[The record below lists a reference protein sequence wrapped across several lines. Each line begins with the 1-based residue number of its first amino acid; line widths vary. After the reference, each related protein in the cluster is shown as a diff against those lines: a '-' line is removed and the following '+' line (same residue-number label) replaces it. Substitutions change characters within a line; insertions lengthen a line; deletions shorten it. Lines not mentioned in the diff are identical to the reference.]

1 MGLIKVIKQYFV
13 TAKEEQQEYEISK
26 KRQEELV
33 KIIERLKNIDLNK
46 PKDNKLEFEQSIIK
60 NEESQKSSIYDS
72 IKKNIEDS
80 KETKKRQEKL
90 VQTIENLK
98 HIDLENK
105 PRKKIDVINMINIDK
120 MNKNQ
125 LENTYKFIK
134 KSIDEDIENGR
145 DEELKK
151 LKLLKQQIKKKLLEE
166 NDELEK
172 IRVNLKLGNF
182 SEIENYEKYLM
193 SLYNEIEQKSKKM
206 NYDEQERERKI
217 KILTLLKLIK
227 KIKNNNK
234 QSTKQYI
241 KKFA

>member
-1 MGLIKVIKQYFV
+1 MGLIKAIKQYFI

-46 PKDNKLEFEQSIIK
+46 SKDNNLEFHQSIK
-60 NEESQKSSIYDS
+60 NEKNQKYNIYNS
-72 IKKNIEDS
+72 IKKNIDDNVEI
-80 KETKKRQEKL
+80 KKRQEKL
-90 VQTIENLK
+90 VQTIEDLK
-98 HIDLENK
+98 YIDLKNK
-105 PRKKIDVINMINIDK
+105 PGKKIDVINMININK
-120 MNKNQ
+120 MNKMQ
-125 LENTYKFIK
+125 LEKTYKFVK
-134 KSIDEDIENGR
+134 KSINEYTKNDRN
-145 DEELKK
+145 EELEK
-151 LKLLKQQIKKKLLEE
+151 LKLLKKQIKKKLLEE

-193 SLYNEIEQKSKKM
+193 NLYIEIEQKSKKT
-206 NYDEQERERKI
+206 NYDERNRERKI

-241 KKFA
+241 KKIA

>member
-1 MGLIKVIKQYFV
+1 MGLIKVIKQHFI
-13 TAKEEQQEYEISK
+13 TAKEEQQEYEMSK
-26 KRQEELV
+26 KRQEELI
-33 KIIERLKNIDLNK
+33 KIIERLKNIDLTK
-46 PKDNKLEFEQSIIK
+46 SKDNKLEFDQSIIK
-60 NEESQKSSIYDS
+60 YEESQKSSICDS

-134 KSIDEDIENGR
+134 KSINENIKNGR
-145 DEELKK
+145 NEELKE

-193 SLYNEIEQKSKKM
+193 SLYNEIEQKSKKI

-234 QSTKQYI
+234 QNTKQYI
-241 KKFA
+241 KKFV